1 LAVFA
6 LRAENTVSRTSR
18 LVQRLLAATVVGA
31 AILAMAFDGN
41 AADANIPDDGW
52 RRTTEGW
59 ELWPQHPAT
68 ITTRQAIPSTAPKPL
83 AFPASAHPAAW
94 AGLQLSLSLL
104 ALGFFPSSEE
114 L

>member
-1 LAVFA
+1 
-6 LRAENTVSRTSR
+6 VSRISR
-18 LVQRLLAATVVGA
+18 LLQRRLAAMVVGA
-31 AILAMAFDGN
+31 AILAPACDGN
-41 AADANIPDDGW
+41 AADAKVPDDGW

-59 ELWPQHPAT
+59 ELWPQRPAT
-68 ITTRQAIPSTAPKPL
+68 ITTRHAIPSTVSKPL

-114 L
+114 F